1 MKTNTRL
8 LLLLLFFA
16 TSVNMAISA
25 TAVERECRYTDFSLT
40 ATPDKGIYGQE
51 VGLSVSASNLPENGI
66 VYQWLK
72 WGIDD
77 ASSRETFVPISI
89 TTEGNLSYSIEQ
101 DTTTIIV
108 VAEACVAKVQI
119 KEITLSLE
127 PIDRECNDIIL
138 QPIVRL
144 GADEPISYKWQRS
157 TDGIT
162 WEDLDPSAV
171 EPVEIEGLEGC
182 VKVTISEASMF
193 RLAELDASGAETG
206 LYSDTSQTILYEV
219 KELELTAEP
228 STVLEEGGSI
238 ITITKDT
245 NIEEG
250 NGPEWYTVIEGT
262 EYFLTATNQT
272 LSVESLTET
281 MTYKVVWDKCEAT
294 ATVKVLKPMS
304 LVVKERDC
312 NKILISVET
321 EDNNVDYKLQI
332 SKAETINGPWS
343 EWEDFATNVNEI
355 YVDIDSYTRIR
366 LFYSEAAGAETEI
379 FQPWSVEL
387 TIDKEN
393 ISLGDEV
400 TLTATSI
407 NIDDSAE
414 YSWYENDN
422 LVENTG
428 NTFITKPY
436 SSTIYKVVQNGCAS
450 NDAVLDNVVW
460 PTVFT
465 PMLVD
470 GFNDDFVMGMNPPVS
485 LKIFDRYGL
494 LVVETADGWDGKY
507 PNGQYAMPGVYYYV
521 ATFQNGDTFKG
532 NVELLNEQQK

>member
-8 LLLLLFFA
+8 LILLLFFA
-16 TSVNMAISA
+16 TSVNMAFSA

-40 ATPDKGIYGQE
+40 ATPDKGVYGEE
-51 VGLSVSASNLPENGI
+51 VNLSVSASNLPENGL

-77 ASSRETFVPISI
+77 ASGRETFVPISI

-138 QPIVRL
+138 QPVVKL
-144 GADEPISYKWQRS
+144 GVDETILYKWQS
-157 TDGIT
+157 SPDGKSWRDVKT
-162 WEDLDPSAV
+162 SAV
-171 EPVEIEGLEGC
+171 KPIEVEGLDGC
-182 VKVTISEASMF
+182 FKVTITENLMF
-193 RLAELDASGAETG
+193 RLAEVDASGAETG
-206 LYSDTSQTILYEV
+206 RYSDETELYEAWD
-219 KELELTAEP
+219 LEHIEGC
-228 STVLEEGGSI
+228 SSSSEDEEG
-238 ITITKDT
+238 
-245 NIEEG
+245 
-250 NGPEWYTVIEGT
+250 
-262 EYFLTATNQT
+262 
-272 LSVESLTET
+272 
-281 MTYKVVWDKCEAT
+281 
-294 ATVKVLKPMS
+294 
-304 LVVKERDC
+304 
-312 NKILISVET
+312 
-321 EDNNVDYKLQI
+321 
-332 SKAETINGPWS
+332 
-343 EWEDFATNVNEI
+343 
-355 YVDIDSYTRIR
+355 
-366 LFYSEAAGAETEI
+366 
-379 FQPWSVEL
+379 
-387 TIDKEN
+387 
-393 ISLGDEV
+393 
-400 TLTATSI
+400 
-407 NIDDSAE
+407 
-414 YSWYENDN
+414 
-422 LVENTG
+422 
-428 NTFITKPY
+428 
-436 SSTIYKVVQNGCAS
+436 
-450 NDAVLDNVVW
+450 VLDDFVW